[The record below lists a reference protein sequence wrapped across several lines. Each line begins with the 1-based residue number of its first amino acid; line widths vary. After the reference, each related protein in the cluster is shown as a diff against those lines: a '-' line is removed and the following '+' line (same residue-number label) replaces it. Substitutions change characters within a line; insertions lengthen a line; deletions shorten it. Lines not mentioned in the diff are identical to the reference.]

1 MTIYNI
7 STFHLL
13 SFHSHT
19 VFKSRYEVLAL
30 FFSVIFYTK
39 VSYFGLFEHTDNKA
53 FSHTFGASC
62 NAAAL
67 SIILDKK

>member
-1 MTIYNI
+1 
-7 STFHLL
+7 
-13 SFHSHT
+13 
-19 VFKSRYEVLAL
+19 LAL

-62 NAAAL
+62 QLQHFPLYLIKNNYW
-67 SIILDKK
+67 SIFSETSVQF